1 MSAAYK
7 EDLLPAEKHIIN
19 HDIMHCTADSVVG
32 NHLYSGRALGISEP
46 WDLIQLNPQLEPLWD
61 AISAHYRRVG
71 LNHSSSVIWDLDRG
85 HLGRHIGYKPS
96 VFFFGMDEYRVW
108 GDHKWLEA
116 VRYVNSKNNFMSI
129 AEELGV
135 DVPLTRCFNSVREI
149 SIEEIDA
156 LVYPCYL
163 KAAVSVAGVGIYRC
177 EDRKA
182 FLQAVASFDDD
193 VPVQIQEEVITDT
206 FLNMQY
212 QVVGNRLV
220 RLAASEQILEGFAHQ
235 GNRVPACHAPWKSVD
250 PLAYWLLERGI
261 RGIFAFDIAVIETRS
276 GPRFS
281 AIECNP
287 RFNGASYPTLI
298 ANKLGISGWSAVTMR
313 TVHRHLSTIDL
324 SGIEYDPQKG
334 EGVIL
339 VNWGTVLVGKLV
351 VLLAGSREV
360 QDALFVELASRL

>member
-1 MSAAYK
+1 MSAAVK
-7 EDLLPAEKHIIN
+7 REFIPAEKHIIN
-19 HDIMHCTADSVVG
+19 HDIMHCTAEGVVG

-46 WDLIQLNPQLEPLWD
+46 WDLIQLSPELEPLWED
-61 AISAHYRRVG
+61 ISAHYDRIG
-71 LNHSSSVIWDLDRG
+71 LSHSCSVIWNLDRG

-116 VRYVNSKNNFMSI
+116 VRHINSKNNFMSI

-135 DVPLTRCFNSVREI
+135 DVPSTRCFGSVREI
-149 SIEEIDA
+149 SLEEIDGI
-156 LVYPCYL
+156 VYPCYL
-163 KAAVSVAGVGIYRC
+163 KAAISVAGVGIYRC

-182 FLQAVASFDDD
+182 FLRAVSSFDDN
-193 VPVQIQEEVITDT
+193 VPVQIQEEVRTDS
-206 FLNMQY
+206 FLNLQY

-220 RLAASEQILEGFAHQ
+220 RLAASEQILDGFAHQ
-235 GNRVPACHAPWKSVD
+235 GNRVPAAHAPWREVD
-250 PLAYWLLERGI
+250 PLARWLFERGI
-261 RGIFAFDIAVIETRS
+261 KGIFAFDVAVVETNR
-276 GPRFS
+276 GTRFP

-287 RFNGASYPTLI
+287 RFNGASYPTLV
-298 ANKLGISGWSAVTMR
+298 AGKLGIPEWSAVTMS
-313 TVHRHLSTIDL
+313 TYHRQLSTIDL
-324 SGIEYDPQKG
+324 SGIEYDPGTG

-339 VNWGTVLVGKLV
+339 VNWGTVLAGKLV